1 MQINRLRIK
10 LKFVKFLTIIIYE
23 RGYNKCVTL
32 KEPRL
37 QLALTIYNIKKE
49 LEMEKGNT
57 WKVKGKY
64 V

>member
-1 MQINRLRIK
+1 MCYTKRATPFR
-10 LKFVKFLTIIIYE
+10 
-23 RGYNKCVTL
+23 
-32 KEPRL
+32 
-37 QLALTIYNIKKE
+37 QLALTIYNMKKE